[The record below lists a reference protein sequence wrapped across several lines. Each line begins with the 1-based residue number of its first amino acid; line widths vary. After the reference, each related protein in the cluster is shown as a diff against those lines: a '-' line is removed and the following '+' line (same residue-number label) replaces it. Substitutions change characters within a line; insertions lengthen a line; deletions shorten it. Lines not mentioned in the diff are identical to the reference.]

1 MALAT
6 QPFPLSRTMPPRL
19 ARLHRTWQR
28 WIRAENTMPFT
39 DDVDPAALKTLSAN
53 LFLIDVISAP
63 PRFRFNKLG
72 ARIVGGLGSDVTGQF
87 ADEMEVRAPFDYF
100 IAQAS
105 ATVEAHAPTLYSS
118 SAARKGSRSGYAR
131 IMLPAWGNGRVDL
144 LLGAI
149 V

>member
-1 MALAT
+1 MALAM

-19 ARLHRTWQR
+19 ARAHRTWQR
-28 WIRAENTMPFT
+28 WIRAENTMPFS
-39 DDVDPAALKTLSAN
+39 DDVDLAPLKMLSAN
-53 LFLIDVISAP
+53 LVLIDVISDP

-72 ARIVGGLGSDVTGQF
+72 AKIVARFGRDITGKF
-87 ADEMEVRAPFDYF
+87 ADEIEPRPPFDYL

-105 ATVEAHAPTLYSS
+105 ATVEAGAPTLYSS
-118 SAARKGSRSGYAR
+118 SAPRKGSRGGYMR

-144 LLGAI
+144 LLSVI

>member
-1 MALAT
+1 MALAL
-6 QPFPLSRTMPPRL
+6 QPFPLCRTMPPRL
-19 ARLHRTWQR
+19 TRAHRTWQR
-28 WIRAENTMPFT
+28 LIRAENTMPFT
-39 DDVDPAALKTLSAN
+39 DDVDLAPLKTLSAN
-53 LFLIDVISAP
+53 LFLVDVISDP

-72 ARIVGGLGSDVTGQF
+72 AKIVARLGRDVTGKF
-87 ADEMEVRAPFDYF
+87 ADEVEPRPPFDYL

-105 ATVEAHAPTLYSS
+105 ATIEARAPTLYSS
-118 SAARKGSRSGYAR
+118 SAARKGNRGGYAR